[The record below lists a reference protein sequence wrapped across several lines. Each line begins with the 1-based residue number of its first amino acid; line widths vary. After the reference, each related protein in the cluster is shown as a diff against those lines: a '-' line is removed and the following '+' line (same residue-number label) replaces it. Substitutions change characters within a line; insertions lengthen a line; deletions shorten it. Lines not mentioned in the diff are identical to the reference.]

1 MHRNSRFNIHA
12 CTAGVQRIVDAERR
26 GQIPKKDGWAKLVD
40 YQHIYL
46 S

>member
-1 MHRNSRFNIHA
+1 MHRSSRFNIHA

-26 GQIPKKDGWAKLVD
+26 GQIRKVDGWAKLAD
-40 YQHIYL
+40 YQTIYL